1 VVGLTG
7 PNASG
12 KGEAAKLLVAA
23 GCTAWSLSD
32 IVREAAAAAGLAPS
46 RDNLIATGVRLREE
60 GGPGILAERILS
72 RLTGPSVV
80 DSIRGPAEV
89 AVLRRA
95 PGFVLL
101 GIDAP
106 IALRFERS
114 RQRARLGDGATLEE
128 FAAKE
133 ARENAATESGQQI
146 LKTMALADRTVVND
160 GTLADLAGRLHEALA
175 SLGCRL
181 PSDLLPSTGSAAPA
195 DA

>member
-12 KGEAAKLLVAA
+12 KGEAARLLVAA

-32 IVREAAAAAGLAPS
+32 IVREAAAGAGLQPS

-60 GGPGILAERILS
+60 GGPGILAERTLP

-89 AVLRRA
+89 AVLRRS

-106 IALRFERS
+106 MAIRFERS
-114 RQRARLGDGATLEE
+114 RRRGRLGDGASLEE
-128 FAAKE
+128 FSAKE

-146 LKTMALADRTVVND
+146 RKAMALADCTIQND
-160 GTLADLAGRLHEALA
+160 GTLDDLEARLRAA
-175 SLGCRL
+175 IRSLGRHL
-181 PSDLLPSTGSAAPA
+181 PDETA
-195 DA
+195 